1 MHLSKQDFV
10 NSLTILC
17 LYVYVHKLNWTE
29 LVELSCKGQWQT
41 MYIMPYCYE
50 RTWAIM
56 ALVDSIVVRF
66 IWLDGYNIFILA
78 LELSYF

>member
-41 MYIMPYCYE
+41 MYIMPYYYQH
-50 RTWAIM
+50 TWAIM
-56 ALVDSIVVRF
+56 ALVDPIVVRF

-78 LELSYF
+78 LELFYF